1 MFRTY
6 FSYFIFNP
14 KSKIEKK
21 SLKIVL
27 LTSLAKMTYFVVIE
41 AYCVF
46 GIFFCQHQCK
56 PMLSSLYPQMMTYWG
71 WRRRKGASESKDDRT
86 SSQQLRRAYLSLLL
100 LSCQFRLLYSES
112 NLSEYL
118 DSSTCIS
125 YMPYENGICCTQTK
139 ESEIDFLNAI

>member
-1 MFRTY
+1 
-6 FSYFIFNP
+6 
-14 KSKIEKK
+14 
-21 SLKIVL
+21 
-27 LTSLAKMTYFVVIE
+27 
-41 AYCVF
+41 
-46 GIFFCQHQCK
+46 
-56 PMLSSLYPQMMTYWG
+56 MLSSLYPQMMTYWG

-125 YMPYENGICCTQTK
+125 YMPYENRICCTQSIINT
-139 ESEIDFLNAI
+139 FLCKQMSCQKKLNFRKIISKTPSNQFLKKSKKSIFQKCPCYARTFRTLNC